1 MHRKAKIPEGMED
14 IDFFG
19 LAKKEPHP
27 RVRLRLL
34 ALGHFKNGK
43 KAKEIGEFL
52 DVGQDALREWRN
64 RFSEQGLAGL
74 REGHR
79 SGAQP
84 RLKREDEASF
94 VCALEELQRERSGG
108 RVTWK
113 EIQKLL
119 QKQYHATYS
128 QNGVYAL
135 LQRLKVVWV
144 SARSKHPTS
153 DEKVQEAFKKT
164 SQSRLKR

>member
-1 MHRKAKIPEGMED
+1 MHRKAKIPGGMEKF
-14 IDFFG
+14 DFFE
-19 LAKKEPHP
+19 LAKKEKHP

-52 DVGQDALREWRN
+52 DVGQDALREWRT

-79 SGAQP
+79 SGAHP
-84 RLKREDEASF
+84 RLKREDEARF
-94 VCALEELQRERSGG
+94 VHALEELQSERKGG
-108 RVTWK
+108 RGTWK

-119 QKQYHATYS
+119 HEQFHVTYS
-128 QNGVYAL
+128 QNGVYGL
-135 LQRLKVVWV
+135 LKRLKVVWV
-144 SARSKHPTS
+144 SARPKHPRS
-153 DEKVQEAFKKT
+153 DAKVQETFKKT
-164 SQSRLKR
+164 SQTRFKR